1 MVPSEKKPNWVQIGN
16 YASLGVM
23 LPASTVTGYFIGVL
37 LDHFFG
43 THFLYIVFLIVG
55 IVAGFVQM
63 IRIVSKKFK

>member
-43 THFLYIVFLIVG
+43 THFLYLVFLIVG

>member
-1 MVPSEKKPNWVQIGN
+1 MAPREKKPNWVQIGN

-23 LPASTVTGYFIGVL
+23 LPATTITGYLIGVL
-37 LDHFFG
+37 LDHLFG

-63 IRIVSKKFK
+63 IRIVSKKYK